1 MQGLGLEALAEFQG
15 VLELVEFLGLLE
27 LAEFLGLSVVLVA
40 SVA

>member
-1 MQGLGLEALAEFQG
+1 MEALAEFQG